1 MPWQTVIDPL
11 GNLGLSALMAAVPVI
26 YLFWALAFKRMAG
39 HWAAMS
45 AVGIALLIAIIGY
58 GMPAQYAV
66 LATLNGC
73 LFGLWPVSWIIVTAL
88 FLSARSLRA
97 LRVSVRPWP

>member
-1 MPWQTVIDPL
+1 MPWQTVTDPL
-11 GNLGLSALMAAVPVI
+11 GNLGLSALMAAVPVL

-45 AVGIALLIAIIGY
+45 AVAIALFIAIVGY
-58 GMPAQYAV
+58 GMPANLAV

-73 LFGLWPVSWIIVTAL
+73 LFGLWPVSWIIITAR
-88 FLSARSLRA
+88 FIYNRS
-97 LRVSVRPWP
+97 VKTGQFEIIKN

>member
-58 GMPAQYAV
+58 GMPVQYAV
-66 LATLNGC
+66 LATLIW
-73 LFGLWPVSWIIVTAL
+73 LF
-88 FLSARSLRA
+88 
-97 LRVSVRPWP
+97 VRFVAGGVDHCHSPFHL